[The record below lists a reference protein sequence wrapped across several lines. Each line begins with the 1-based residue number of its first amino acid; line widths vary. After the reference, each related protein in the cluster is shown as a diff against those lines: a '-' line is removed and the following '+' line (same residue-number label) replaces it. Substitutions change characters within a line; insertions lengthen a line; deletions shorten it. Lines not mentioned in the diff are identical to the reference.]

1 MNAKIRRIL
10 IVCSGNT
17 ARSPA
22 GEYLGKY
29 YAKKYNA
36 DLKFDSCGFFNAFSY
51 MQPESREYLS
61 SKGIDHSDFSPKTIT
76 KILLQEND
84 LIITMEKYHI
94 EQIKSNFYDIEEIYR
109 KVFTLKEFNGG
120 KGDIIDPYYT
130 NRVTYMKVM
139 KEIDNLIEKMVFRVI
154 DINKSEKNK

>member
-17 ARSPA
+17 ARSPP

-84 LIITMEKYHI
+84 LIITMEQHHV
-94 EQIKSNFYDIEEIYR
+94 EQIKSNFYDIEEIDS
-109 KVFTLKEFNGG
+109 KTFTLKEFNGG

-130 NRVTYMKVM
+130 NKETYMRVM
-139 KEIDNLIEKMVFRVI
+139 KELAKNIERLVKEVI
-154 DINKSEKNK
+154 EINKKQ